1 MENKIT
7 ITYNGKE
14 YIFYIKIHHRYWGI
28 TCNEACNHSKRHGVL
43 QRYISKE
50 SLKYLIERVNNYK

>member
-28 TCNEACNHSKRHGVL
+28 MIYVMCV
-43 QRYISKE
+43 
-50 SLKYLIERVNNYK
+50 LKYVYLVMEYILYGYH